1 MSVSPVSLKNLSQ
14 FNQETNQL
22 TKEALETALLFLLE
36 TKSLAQITISEL
48 VIKAGVSRN
57 AFYRNYKS
65 KEDML
70 KRILTAVTR
79 RIFRRLKDFN
89 LKTQAYQAWL
99 YLFNEAKKEAQI
111 LSLAFQHH
119 LETIITTIVSKRF
132 KAYQRY
138 RQSKTSSYAT
148 SFFSNAIVSVL
159 GKWVADGMVVSAEE
173 MAAMGLPLLP
183 SSSY

>member
-1 MSVSPVSLKNLSQ
+1 MAVSPMSLKNLSDA
-14 FNQETNQL
+14 NQESNHL

-36 TKSLAQITISEL
+36 TKSLPQITVSEL

-70 KRILTAVTR
+70 RRILVNVTR
-79 RIFRRLKDFN
+79 RIFRGLRDFN

-99 YLFNEAKKEAQI
+99 YLFNEAKKEAKV

-119 LETIITTIVSKRF
+119 LETIITTTVSKRF

-138 RQSKTSSYAT
+138 RQKKASSYA
-148 SFFSNAIVSVL
+148 SFFFSNAIVSVL
-159 GKWVADGMVVSAEE
+159 GNWIADGMVVSAEE
-173 MAAMGLPLLP
+173 MAAMGLPLIP
-183 SSSY
+183 SN

>member
-1 MSVSPVSLKNLSQ
+1 MAISPASLKNLSQ
-14 FNQETNQL
+14 FNKESNHL

-36 TKSLAQITISEL
+36 KKSLSQITISEL

-70 KRILTAVTR
+70 KGILVKVTR
-79 RIFRRLKDFN
+79 RIFRGLKDFN

-99 YLFNEAKKEAQI
+99 YLFTEAKKEAKI
-111 LSLAFQHH
+111 LTLAFQHH
-119 LETIITTIVSKRF
+119 LETIIMTTVAKRF

-138 RQSKTSSYAT
+138 RRKKISSYAT
-148 SFFSNAIVSVL
+148 AFFSNAIVSVL
-159 GKWVADGMVVSAEE
+159 GNWVADGMTVSAEE
-173 MAAMGLPLLP
+173 MAAMDLPLLP
-183 SSSY
+183 IS

>member
-14 FNQETNQL
+14 FNQETNRL
-22 TKEALETALLFLLE
+22 TKEALETALLLLLE
-36 TKSLAQITISEL
+36 SKNLAQITVSEL
-48 VIKAGVSRN
+48 VAKAGVSRN

-70 KRILTAVTR
+70 KGILIAVTR
-79 RIFRRLKDFN
+79 RIFRGLKDFN

-99 YLFNEAKKEAQI
+99 YLFNQAKQEARI

-119 LETIITTIVSKRF
+119 LEEVITSIVSKRF

-138 RQSKTSSYAT
+138 RQSKTSTYAT
-148 SFFSNAIVSVL
+148 SFFSNAIVSVV
-159 GKWVADGMVVSAEE
+159 GKWVADGMVVSVEE
-173 MAAMGLPLLP
+173 MASMGLPLLP
-183 SSSY
+183 SY